1 MDLKTKIINYKLKH
15 LESLKS
21 YRINLIKEIDTL
33 SLHKVN
39 DWKLINEFYE
49 KLKKNKRKINNL
61 SKNLNRYEV
70 SSIKKIK
77 NTRLKISNWYQ
88 SLPHIIHKPYIIFW
102 SINFKS
108 AKRIYERLKSKSYTY
123 LHVYGYEGSS
133 VFITPICTDLFAY
146 FLANL

>member
-77 NTRLKISNWYQ
+77 ILVSVTTT
-88 SLPHIIHKPYIIFW
+88 H
-102 SINFKS
+102 
-108 AKRIYERLKSKSYTY
+108 YT
-123 LHVYGYEGSS
+123 
-133 VFITPICTDLFAY
+133 
-146 FLANL
+146 